1 MPFTSGTIS
10 ASCYRTEQPCPSDA
24 RERFN
29 RTLQRWAFKPINA
42 EKGESQSAGWVDP
55 RNILATP
62 LNWDHL
68 TVGPYVFLGLRID
81 KKSVP
86 SALLKAKV
94 RQALRD
100 IAKEKKIQRI
110 SRTEKKAIEERISG
124 ELLKQASP
132 SVAIYEAVWNTA
144 TGEVFFG
151 ATSKGLNEG
160 FMEIFGHTFEME
172 LIPNHPL
179 ARATELATS
188 VGHPEGVG
196 ALRPSFWG
204 TGSQVAAIHDIE
216 SIGEEAD

>member
-10 ASCYRTEQPCPSDA
+10 ASCYRTDQACPSDA

-29 RTLQRWAFKPINA
+29 RSLRRYAFHPINP

-55 RNILATP
+55 RNILTTP

-68 TVGPYVFLGLRID
+68 TVGPYVFLGLRVD

-86 SALLKAKV
+86 SALLKAGV
-94 RQALRD
+94 RQALREL
-100 IAKEKKIQRI
+100 AKEKKTQRI
-110 SRTEKKAIEERISG
+110 SRTEKKAIEERIGG
-124 ELLKQASP
+124 ELLREASP

-151 ATSKGLNEG
+151 ATSKSLNEA
-160 FMEIFGHTFEME
+160 FMEIFALTFELE

-179 ARATELATS
+179 ARANDLAAAG
-188 VGHPEGVG
+188 GHPEGVS

-204 TGSQVAAIHDIE
+204 SGANIAAIHDIE
-216 SIGEEAD
+216 SIGEEAH